1 MLDIDSVM
9 FYLATI
15 FGGSLKIKPHEAS
28 IGSRN
33 YGQVDSSDGI
43 CDISLIYTQAEMQ
56 RQLPGLVMNS
66 RLLINFSQFVMLAV
80 DKYDKYTS
88 QQIYTPRSW
97 ANHPRYIQ
105 QQARF
110 LQASTFLFATEFN
123 ITIDA
128 KHLRVS
134 FLMQIYLL

>member
-33 YGQVDSSDGI
+33 YGQVESSDDI

-66 RLLINFSQFVMLAV
+66 RLLINFSQFVMLPV

-88 QQIYTPRSW
+88 QQIYTPRFQRYSKHW
-97 ANHPRYIQ
+97 IPRPR
-105 QQARF
+105 AP
-110 LQASTFLFATEFN
+110 FN
-123 ITIDA
+123 NISFY
-128 KHLRVS
+128 HLNFS
-134 FLMQIYLL
+134 

>member
-33 YGQVDSSDGI
+33 YGQVESSDDI

-66 RLLINFSQFVMLAV
+66 RLLINFSQFVMLPV

-97 ANHPRYIQ
+97 PSPTSQ
-105 QQARF
+105 PGQQARF
-110 LQASTFLFATEFN
+110 YRHQHFFSPLNFIQQLMLNICKSLF
-123 ITIDA
+123 
-128 KHLRVS
+128 
-134 FLMQIYLL
+134 

>member
-9 FYLATI
+9 FYLVTI

-33 YGQVDSSDGI
+33 YGQVESSDDI

-66 RLLINFSQFVMLAV
+66 RLLINFSQFVMLPV

-88 QQIYTPRSW
+88 QQIYTPRSR
-97 ANHPRYIQ
+97 ARYQ
-105 QQARF
+105 PAFPPLQQARF
-110 LQASTFLFATEFN
+110 YRHQHFFSPLNS
-123 ITIDA
+123 I
-128 KHLRVS
+128 
-134 FLMQIYLL
+134 